1 MAKEDWAQEGPFKL
15 TMEFNPE
22 LFQAESIDEFLSQ
35 MGLLLEQIGNDSDQS
50 IRSYTLVTPNSRAL
64 LPDPSLP
71 LADGWPG
78 PITTCF
84 DRVAEKYPQ
93 RVAVSYRTEE
103 VSYETLRLLTNGLAR
118 ALRAKGIKSEDCVGI
133 YGHRSPAVVVAILG
147 ILKAGAS
154 YCMMDPKYPADRIN
168 ICLDIANIKGWIEI
182 DAAGKPP
189 VEVNTHLDAAN
200 LLYRCALP
208 PTDSEHMGALFSEFD
223 CTSPP
228 PGVDIQKSDVAVI
241 TFTSGSTGLP
251 KGVMGR
257 HVPLTHFY
265 DWMAERFGITS
276 EDKFS
281 MCSGIAHDPLQRD
294 IFTPLYFG
302 ASIAIPTDDDIA
314 EPGALAVWFKKH
326 RITISCMTPAMG
338 QLLTSDENCTFKLE
352 EFRTAFF
359 VGDMLIKK
367 NVLQLRS
374 LAPKLSVINMYGST
388 ESQRS
393 VGYLEVRPDSDQLEK
408 AKEVIAVG
416 VGMQGCQVLIIN
428 SAQQIAGV
436 GEVAEIYVRSAHLAK
451 GYVGLDEKT
460 ASVFLPNPFHAG
472 GMEPGVDRMYR
483 TGDLGRYTIDG
494 SVECAGRADDQVKIR
509 GFRIELGEINGFLSK
524 HPFVKENVT
533 LVREVNGQKE
543 IVSFVVPSE
552 KAKLGTSDKVDPIQ
566 VGRDLRDH
574 LKEHLPVYMVPA
586 AIVVIPS
593 LPLTPNGKINR
604 DALAAMEIQK
614 TGGSRP
620 QGDLQRVLTPMEQ
633 TLLKIWSKLLDVPHL
648 SVFDNFYDV
657 GGNSL
662 LATRLTL
669 DMRKSLDAEAAGHLQ
684 ISMLLKHPT
693 IEQISRNLEERI
705 RGGAEA
711 EVRLDLGAE
720 LKSVLNIAL
729 PGLVEPGLPAYSF
742 QKPKTVFLTGGN
754 GFLGAFILAELLAT
768 TDVQVVCGIR
778 GATIEQAQ
786 HKLETQLRA
795 LKVWTDESSSRI
807 EVVRADLEKPLL
819 GMTEV
824 SFRELSSRIDSIVHC
839 GALVHWLLP
848 YEKLKNANV
857 DGTVEILR
865 LAGMSKLKPVHH
877 VSTTSVYDS
886 PKHSAMALLLEDD
899 ELASDKSAGLEGG
912 YPQSKWMAE
921 RVIMAARAQGIPTSI
936 YRPGFVCGNS
946 KSGLWTTDDFLCRLI
961 KGCVQ
966 LKATP
971 FLPSDSSYVPSVD
984 MAPVDYVA
992 GAIVR
997 SVFTEGS
1004 LNKSHNVNNP
1014 SFYPFNEMF
1023 EKIRSFGYELKH
1035 IPYLEWRA
1043 ALYQSMDDPT
1053 QEVNALTAIATQF
1066 SDTWIGGLGHPPYDQ
1081 TNVRAA
1087 ISQAPV
1093 IVCPDVDQVMFRYIS
1108 YLIGCKFMQPPENEG
1123 EVQIDWAMISEGVAK
1138 LTRGGRAGGAN

>member
-1 MAKEDWAQEGPFKL
+1 
-15 TMEFNPE
+15 
-22 LFQAESIDEFLSQ
+22 
-35 MGLLLEQIGNDSDQS
+35 
-50 IRSYTLVTPNSRAL
+50 V
-64 LPDPSLP
+64 
-71 LADGWPG
+71 
-78 PITTCF
+78 CF
-84 DRVAEKYPQ
+84 DRVAEKYPN
-93 RVAVSYRTEE
+93 RVAVSYQNEE
-103 VSYETLRLLTNGLAR
+103 VSYEKLRLLTNGLAR
-118 ALRAKGIKSEDCVGI
+118 ALQAKGIKSEDCVGI
-133 YGHRSPAVVVAILG
+133 YGHRSPAVVVAIMG

-168 ICLDIANIKGWIEI
+168 ICLDIANIKGFVEI
-182 DAAGKPP
+182 GAAGKPP
-189 VEVNTHLDAAN
+189 ADVNRHLESKK
-200 LLYRCALP
+200 LVFHCALP
-208 PTDSEHMGALFSEFD
+208 PTDSKDMEALFSEFD
-223 CTSPP
+223 CKSPP
-228 PGVDIQKSDVAVI
+228 PGVNIQKSDVAVI

-257 HVPLTHFY
+257 HVPLTHYY
-265 DWMAERFGITS
+265 DWMAKRFGITS
-276 EDKFS
+276 DDKFS

-302 ASIAIPTDDDIA
+302 ASIAIPTDDDIM
-314 EPGALAVWFKKH
+314 EPGALAVWFKKE

-338 QLLTSDENCTFKLE
+338 QLLTSDENCTFKLD

-367 NVLQLRS
+367 NVMQLRS

-428 SAQQIAGV
+428 SANQIAGV

-460 ASVFLPNPFHAG
+460 KEVFLPNPFHAG

-552 KAKLGTSDKVDPIQ
+552 KAKLSTSDKVDPLQ

-574 LKEHLPVYMVPA
+574 LKQHLPVYMVPA
-586 AIVVIPS
+586 AVVVIPS

-604 DALAAMEIQK
+604 DALAVMEIPK
-614 TGGSRP
+614 GGAR
-620 QGDLQRVLTPMEQ
+620 QADGDLQRVLTPLEQ
-633 TLLKIWSKLLDVPHL
+633 TLLKVWSRLLNAPHL

-669 DMRKSLDAEAAGHLQ
+669 DMRKSLSPEAAGHLE
-684 ISMLLKHPT
+684 ISMLLKYPT
-693 IEQISRNLEERI
+693 IEEISRNLEERL
-705 RGGAEA
+705 RGGVEA
-711 EVRLDLGAE
+711 DIKLDLGAE
-720 LKSVLNIAL
+720 LKTVLAMAL
-729 PGLVEPGLPAYSF
+729 PGLVEPGLPAYVF
-742 QKPKTVFLTGGN
+742 ETPKSVFVTGGN
-754 GFLGAFILAELLAT
+754 GFLGAFIIADLLAT
-768 TDVQVVCGIR
+768 TDANVVCGIR
-778 GATIEQAQ
+778 GATLEQAQ
-786 HKLETQLRA
+786 SKLETQLRA
-795 LKVWTDESSSRI
+795 LKVWSDASASRI
-807 EVVRADLEKPLL
+807 EVVQADLTKPLL
-819 GMTEV
+819 GMTMAD
-824 SFRELSSRIDSIVHC
+824 FRTLSTRVDTIIHC
-839 GALVHWLLP
+839 AAYVHWLLP
-848 YEKLKNANV
+848 YEKLKEANV
-857 DGTVEILR
+857 DGTIEILR
-865 LAGMSKLKPVHH
+865 LAGMSKLKPLHH

-886 PKHSAMALLLEDD
+886 PKNGEMDLLYEDD
-899 ELASDKSAGLEGG
+899 EMSSEQAAGMEGG

-921 RVIMAARAQGIPTSI
+921 RVVMAARAQGIPTSI

-946 KSGLWTTDDFLCRLI
+946 SSGLWVTDDFLCRLI

-971 FLPSDSSYVPSVD
+971 FLPTGGAYVPSVD

-997 SVFTEGS
+997 GVHTKGS
-1004 LNKSHNVNNP
+1004 LNKGHNVNNP
-1014 SFYPFNEMF
+1014 SFYPFHQMF
-1023 EKIRSFGYELKH
+1023 EKIRSFGYELKAM
-1035 IPYLEWRA
+1035 PYLEWRA
-1043 ALYQSMDDPT
+1043 ALYASMEDTT
-1053 QEVNALTAIATQF
+1053 QESNALTAIATQF
-1066 SDTWIGGLGHPPYDQ
+1066 SESWINGLIHPTYDQ
-1081 TNVRAA
+1081 ANVRAA
-1087 ISQAPV
+1087 IEQAPV
-1093 IVCPDVDQVMFRYIS
+1093 IKVPAVDDVMFRYIS

-1123 EVQIDWAMISEGVAK
+1123 TVHIDWAMISEGVAK
-1138 LTRGGRAGGAN
+1138 LTRGGRAGGAD